1 MGRAMPSMQKI
12 LIKSVQGLPP
22 RMLSEVVDFAQFLKQ
37 KKSIPTFQKERSI
50 IYELAGKY
58 KGCSSGTQQFMKNKL
73 KEKMLEEKR
82 FG

>member
-50 IYELAGKY
+50 IY
-58 KGCSSGTQQFMKNKL
+58 
-73 KEKMLEEKR
+73 
-82 FG
+82 